1 MDDCR
6 RWLPS
11 LRSSSFSRR
20 WYWSLVIF
28 PGKFISLSVGDG
40 VVWGLGSNRDL
51 FYRHADYLIIFV
63 FCQFLNQFWFKVLF
77 YFYKTRYVK
86 GLRRS
91 GIDKNTG
98 NNWLRVEQPKETK
111 IVFKQVLAA
120 LIMFIILTVMMKL
133 RQCLLQ
139 QKARLKC
146 AGTLWSGLTRTTT
159 SSSRPRLAQM
169 SKVALS
175 IWLAW
180 DGYKD
185 TTLSKTIDI
194 LFSFKDARV
203 LRKWP
208 KTMATKISHKV

>member
-1 MDDCR
+1 MQVLSIIIAIIFSGFIPGRHQWWPRWFRRLWMDNCR

-63 FCQFLNQFWFKVLF
+63 FCHFLNQFWFKVHF
-77 YFYKTRYVK
+77 FDKTWYGK

-139 QKARLKC
+139 
-146 AGTLWSGLTRTTT
+146 
-159 SSSRPRLAQM
+159 
-169 SKVALS
+169 
-175 IWLAW
+175 
-180 DGYKD
+180 
-185 TTLSKTIDI
+185 
-194 LFSFKDARV
+194 
-203 LRKWP
+203 
-208 KTMATKISHKV
+208 